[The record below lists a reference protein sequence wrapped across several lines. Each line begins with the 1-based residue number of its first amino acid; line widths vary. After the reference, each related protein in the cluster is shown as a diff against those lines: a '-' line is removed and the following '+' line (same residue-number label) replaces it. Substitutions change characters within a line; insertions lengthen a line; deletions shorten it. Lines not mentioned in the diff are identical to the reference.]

1 MKQLEFYATKAAT
14 ATSNFKTASYNGYR
28 WCFLYSVLRKE
39 NLLYKCFFLAEPLYY
54 LTYVKFKALVA

>member
-28 WCFLYSVLRKE
+28 WCFLYSVLREEK
-39 NLLYKCFFLAEPLYY
+39 LLYKRFFSAEPLYY
-54 LTYVKFKALVA
+54 LTYVKFKPPVA